1 MVLIIKLII
10 KETSVKDEVKKA
22 VDTALK
28 KGEREVKLAK
38 EETTNFKTKAEDMEQ
53 KFTRVIYNPHDFI
66 IMVLNLMLS

>member
-1 MVLIIKLII
+1 M
-10 KETSVKDEVKKA
+10 KKA

>member
-1 MVLIIKLII
+1 LVLIIKFII

-53 KFTRVIYNPHDFI
+53 KFTRVIYNPHD
-66 IMVLNLMLS
+66 LLLWS